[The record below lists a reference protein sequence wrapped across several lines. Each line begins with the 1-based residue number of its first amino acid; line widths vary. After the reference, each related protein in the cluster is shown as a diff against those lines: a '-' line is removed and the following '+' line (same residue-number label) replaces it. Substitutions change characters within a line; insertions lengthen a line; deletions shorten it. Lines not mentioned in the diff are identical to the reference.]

1 MRTERVA
8 VPGQPVELVVDLWP
22 GTGSP
27 AVLAVHGLASNARL
41 WDGMAE
47 SLARMGHPVAAV
59 DLRGHGRSSKPDDG
73 YDFGTVCED
82 IVAVIAALAKDDPAW
97 ERPVAVGQ
105 SWGGNLVMEL
115 GYLHPGCVRG
125 VVGVDGGT
133 IELSRRFATWDE
145 CAAALAPPEMRGMP
159 AGRFEAVVRA
169 AHRDWPESGIRGTL
183 ANMEVQPDGTV
194 APWLTRERHMA
205 ILAELY
211 RHRPSTRYAEMAVPV
226 LLVPAGGR
234 DPGGWDPGGWGEA
247 KRLSVEE
254 ALAAIPKAGA
264 HWFPSADH
272 DVHAQHPVELA
283 EVVHAATVDGFFGG
297 GP

>member
-1 MRTERVA
+1 MRTERVVLA
-8 VPGQPVELVVDLWP
+8 DQRVELAVDLWP

-47 SLARMGHPVAAV
+47 SLTKMGHPVAAL

-73 YDFGTVCED
+73 YDFATLCAD
-82 IVAVIAALAKDDPAW
+82 IVGVIAALARVDPSF
-97 ERPVAVGQ
+97 ERPVALGQ
-105 SWGGNLVMEL
+105 SWGGNIVLEL

-133 IELSRRFATWDE
+133 IELSGRFPTWDE
-145 CAAALAPPEMRGMP
+145 CAAALAPPELRGMA
-159 AGRFEAVVRA
+159 AGRFEAMVRA
-169 AHRDWPESGIRGTL
+169 AHPDWPESGIRGTL

-211 RHRPSTRYAEMAVPV
+211 RHRPSTRYAKIAVPV
-226 LLVPAGGR
+226 LLVSADGR
-234 DPGGWDPGGWGEA
+234 DQDACGQA
-247 KRLSVEE
+247 KRHSVGE
-254 ALAAIPKAGA
+254 ALAAIPNARA
-264 HWFPSADH
+264 HWFPAADH
-272 DVHAQHPVELA
+272 DIHAQHPVELA
-283 EVVHAATVDGFFGG
+283 EVVHAATLDGFFGG
-297 GP
+297 AT